1 MQADPIV
8 VIDILCN
15 IILKLLAGLVKVMGQ
30 LFPFH
35 AGEERLRDGIVQWGS
50 GIRERLR
57 DVQIPEVLSEMEV
70 AILAALTAMKCQ
82 SFGTIAHLKSRIECR
97 LNQVGIDLIG
107 NAIGKNSP
115 GKEIDDDAD
124 IVKIHVQRT

>member
-1 MQADPIV
+1 MQADPV
-8 VIDILCN
+8 VLIDILCN
-15 IILKLLAGLVKVMGQ
+15 IIHKLFSSFIKVMGQ
-30 LFPFH
+30 LLPFH
-35 AGEERLRDGIVQWGS
+35 AGEEGLRDSIVQWGS

-57 DVQIPEVLSEMEV
+57 DFQIPEVLSEMEV
-70 AILAALTAMKCQ
+70 AILAALIAMKCQ